1 MTDPQLRAPRSSRA
15 PVPSSLMFVF
25 AISHYQNSQISGASH
40 IGGRSAPASAITY
53 MHSPASSRAIVWP
66 RALPR
71 RGLLP
76 VSVLIGC
83 ALLVPPRVVGDF
95 TVWGTF
101 WSPLGV
107 PSVPP
112 LQAPR
117 KPIWESR
124 RAAVRGSGRWAGRAT
139 PSTQYRNLEN
149 RKYVDTQKVDVLMSA
164 PNRMRTTTA
173 HSGALGGFPRLW
185 HLRESCRAPSVAP
198 LGAPAAAHLGV
209 PSGGCSGSGR
219 RAGRDAQPETAE
231 SGNIF
236 SVGSRGG

>member
-25 AISHYQNSQISGASH
+25 AFSHYQNSQISGASH

-83 ALLVPPRVVGDF
+83 ALLAPPRVVEDF

-112 LQAPR
+112 PPAG
-117 KPIWESR
+117 
-124 RAAVRGSGRWAGRAT
+124 AAEA
-139 PSTQYRNLEN
+139 
-149 RKYVDTQKVDVLMSA
+149 D
-164 PNRMRTTTA
+164 
-173 HSGALGGFPRLW
+173 
-185 HLRESCRAPSVAP
+185 
-198 LGAPAAAHLGV
+198 LGV
-209 PSGGCSGSGR
+209 PSGGRSGVWSVGWAGDTQHAVSESGESKICGHPEGR
-219 RAGRDAQPETAE
+219 RADVSPQ
-231 SGNIF
+231 
-236 SVGSRGG
+236 

>member
-15 PVPSSLMFVF
+15 PAPSSLLFLF
-25 AISHYQNSQISGASH
+25 AISHYQNTQISGASH

-101 WSPLGV
+101 WSPLGA

-112 LQAPR
+112 PC
-117 KPIWESR
+117 R
-124 RAAVRGSGRWAGRAT
+124 RRGSRSGSPVGRPFGG
-139 PSTQYRNLEN
+139 L
-149 RKYVDTQKVDVLMSA
+149 V
-164 PNRMRTTTA
+164 
-173 HSGALGGFPRLW
+173 GGLGGRHPARSIGIWRIENMWTPR
-185 HLRESCRAPSVAP
+185 RSTC
-198 LGAPAAAHLGV
+198 
-209 PSGGCSGSGR
+209 
-219 RAGRDAQPETAE
+219 
-231 SGNIF
+231 
-236 SVGSRGG
+236 